1 MKKLLLV
8 ILTGLGAIIGMAVPT
23 HADSTDNAFIASLQA
38 AGFTYSESDN
48 AVGAGK
54 WVCDTVKG
62 GTQMSDV
69 VKVLQIKN
77 PSLSESKANTFAAIA
92 VNAYCPPVIS
102 TGSAPSSAPRSA
114 AVSAP
119 SSAPVSAPSS
129 ALSVHLVVP
138 LSAPLVC
145 RCYSPSS
152 ASQHYLIAVRA
163 SRRSGPVLGQG
174 RFAAPRRRRGPSPRE
189 GRTARR
195 RSALPTRSF
204 AE

>member
-23 HADSTDNAFIASLQA
+23 HADSTDDAFIASLQA
-38 AGFTYSESDN
+38 AGFTYSDSDN
-48 AVGAGK
+48 AVGSGK

-69 VKVLQIKN
+69 VKTLQSKN
-77 PSLSESKANTFAAIA
+77 PSLSESKANKFAAIA
-92 VNAYCPPVIS
+92 VNAYCPQVIS

-129 ALSVHLVVP
+129 APVSP
-138 LSAPLVC
+138 
-145 RCYSPSS
+145 PSS
-152 ASQHYLIAVRA
+152 AAVIPPA
-163 SRRSGPVLGQG
+163 VPRSTI
-174 RFAAPRRRRGPSPRE
+174 S
-189 GRTARR
+189 
-195 RSALPTRSF
+195 
-204 AE
+204 

>member
-69 VKVLQIKN
+69 VKVLQI
-77 PSLSESKANTFAAIA
+77 
-92 VNAYCPPVIS
+92 
-102 TGSAPSSAPRSA
+102 
-114 AVSAP
+114 
-119 SSAPVSAPSS
+119 
-129 ALSVHLVVP
+129 
-138 LSAPLVC
+138 
-145 RCYSPSS
+145 
-152 ASQHYLIAVRA
+152 
-163 SRRSGPVLGQG
+163 
-174 RFAAPRRRRGPSPRE
+174 
-189 GRTARR
+189 RT
-195 RSALPTRSF
+195 LH
-204 AE
+204 